1 MGNIPLKGEERVINV
16 IVPYSSSLE
25 RGGYII
31 IILYSSPLEGR
42 GEVRVIINYY
52 LKVNTKREVLIIMYL
67 VLFMA
72 MTLSGLTIACGV
84 YLLIKKDDSNLKR
97 IRKLVKVSVAAYVI
111 LVAGF
116 IFFFIPNV
124 ARAQSNS
131 DSSSGMGFLAA
142 ALSTGLA
149 TIGAGYAVGAVGS
162 SALGAVSEDPDV
174 LGKTL
179 IFVGL
184 AEGIAIYGLIV
195 SIMILGRL

>member
-1 MGNIPLKGEERVINV
+1 
-16 IVPYSSSLE
+16 
-25 RGGYII
+25 
-31 IILYSSPLEGR
+31 
-42 GEVRVIINYY
+42 
-52 LKVNTKREVLIIMYL
+52 MYA
-67 VLFMA
+67 VLFIA
-72 MTLSGLTIACGV
+72 MTISGLTIAAGV
-84 YLLIKKDDSNLKR
+84 YFYLTKDKQNVKK
-97 IRKLVKVSVAAYVI
+97 IRKIVKTSVLAYTT
-111 LVAGF
+111 LVAVF
-116 IFFFIPNV
+116 LFFLIPDIS
-124 ARAQSNS
+124 RAQTIS

-162 SALGAVSEDPDV
+162 SALGAVSEDPNI

>member
-1 MGNIPLKGEERVINV
+1 MFI
-16 IVPYSSSLE
+16 
-25 RGGYII
+25 
-31 IILYSSPLEGR
+31 
-42 GEVRVIINYY
+42 
-52 LKVNTKREVLIIMYL
+52 

-72 MTLSGLTIACGV
+72 MLIAGLTVATGF
-84 YLLIKKDDSNLKR
+84 YLVLKKDGKNLNK
-97 IRKLVKVSVAAYVI
+97 IRRLVKLSLISYII
-111 LVAGF
+111 LVAVF
-116 IFFFIPNV
+116 LIIVIPNI
-124 ARAQSNS
+124 ARAQSITN
-131 DSSSGMGFLAA
+131 SSSGMGFLAA

-162 SALGAVSEDPDV
+162 SALGAVSEDPNI

>member
-1 MGNIPLKGEERVINV
+1 
-16 IVPYSSSLE
+16 
-25 RGGYII
+25 
-31 IILYSSPLEGR
+31 
-42 GEVRVIINYY
+42 
-52 LKVNTKREVLIIMYL
+52 MYL
-67 VLFMA
+67 ILFVA
-72 MTLSGLTIACGV
+72 ITISGLTIAGGF
-84 YLLIKKDDSNLKR
+84 YLILRKDNNNLLRIK
-97 IRKLVKVSVAAYVI
+97 KLVKMSVVTYVT

-116 IFFFIPNV
+116 LFFLIPNI
-124 ARAQSNS
+124 ARAQSAT

-162 SALGAVSEDPDV
+162 SALGAVSEDPNI